1 LKTVYRATFQDDALV
16 LASMLKSAGI
26 EVEVF
31 ADRMLD
37 VNPLFSTDI
46 NGVSIVVP
54 DEQELDAMAVVNDY
68 KKSKS
73 FPSMKE

>member
-1 LKTVYRATFQDDALV
+1 MFQDDALV

-26 EVEVF
+26 EAEVF

-54 DEQELDAMAVVNDY
+54 DEQEQDAMAIVNDY
-68 KKSKS
+68 KKNTS
-73 FPSMKE
+73 FSGMKA

>member
-1 LKTVYRATFQDDALV
+1 MKTVYRSTFQDDALV
-16 LASMLKSAGI
+16 LASILKSAGI
-26 EVEVF
+26 EAETF

-54 DEQELDAMAVVNDY
+54 DEQEQDARAIVDDY
-68 KKSKS
+68 KNNKSVPNLKA
-73 FPSMKE
+73 

>member
-1 LKTVYRATFQDDALV
+1 MKTVYRATFQDDALV

-26 EVEVF
+26 EVEIF

-46 NGVSIVVP
+46 NGVTIVVP
-54 DEQELDAMAVVNDY
+54 DEQEMDAMAIVEDY

-73 FPSMKE
+73 LPGSK